1 MYAPYFRRLTGASAM
16 LGMCLGVTAAATAAD
31 GGKFLSA
38 VSLGNIVNGRLENN
52 EVAGYPSFNI
62 SGVACAPGSDDKSG
76 GTASWRTCVVID
88 DEGATAQAAILDGGT
103 LISTALRIPLIKDKW
118 QKNDIFGEVPNN
130 INCRKKSD
138 KKDLEST
145 NLDGEGVA
153 YADGYFYIIGSHGC
167 GRNNGKFTPSSFIT
181 VRFQLSEEG
190 EINNLAATYRLSD
203 ALANAD
209 PVKAYFATTLEN
221 AKNAGDPRVRGLNV
235 EGVAVADGMLYA
247 GLRAPSLDGAAYIV
261 AAPLEALFAPGSK
274 GLKVAPSVMA
284 LPLGDGVGIRDLSV
298 LPDGKTLAILTG
310 PTGEN
315 PATPYDVYLRGV
327 AKDAKLRR
335 VGRIPPNA
343 ASQANDKAEAILPLN
358 ADGTEMM
365 ILFDGRANGNATIY
379 RATAE

>member
-1 MYAPYFRRLTGASAM
+1 MYAPYFRRLIGASAM
-16 LGMCLGVTAAATAAD
+16 MGMCLGVTISPSAAD
-31 GGKFLSA
+31 GGRLLSA
-38 VSLGNIVNGRLENN
+38 VSSGNIVNGRLENN

-62 SGVACAPGSDDKSG
+62 SGVACALGSDNKGG
-76 GTASWRTCVVID
+76 GTASWRVCVVID

-103 LISTALRIPLIKDKW
+103 LIPTAVRIPLIDDDGQRK
-118 QKNDIFGEVPNN
+118 IFGEAPNKN
-130 INCRKKSD
+130 KCHGKA
-138 KKDLEST
+138 DLKST

-153 YADGYFYIIGSHGC
+153 YADGYFYIVGSHGC
-167 GRNNGKFTPSSFIT
+167 GRKGGKFTPSSF
-181 VRFQLSEEG
+181 VAARFRLSEKG
-190 EINNLAATYRLSD
+190 KIKDLAATYRLSD
-203 ALANAD
+203 ALTNAD

-221 AKNAGDPRVRGLNV
+221 AENAGDPKVRGLNV
-235 EGVAVADGMLYA
+235 EGVAVVDGMLYA

-284 LPLGDGVGIRDLSV
+284 LPLGDGVGVRDLSV

-315 PATPYDVYLRGV
+315 PATPYSVYLRGV
-327 AKDAKLRR
+327 AKDANLRPI
-335 VGRIPPNA
+335 GRIPLNA
-343 ASQANDKAEAILPLN
+343 GSQANDKAEAILPLN
-358 ADGTEMM
+358 ANGTEMM